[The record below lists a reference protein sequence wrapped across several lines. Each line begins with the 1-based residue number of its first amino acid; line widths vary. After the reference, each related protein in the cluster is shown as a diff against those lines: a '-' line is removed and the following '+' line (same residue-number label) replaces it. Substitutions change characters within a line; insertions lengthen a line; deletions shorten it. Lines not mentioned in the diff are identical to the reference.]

1 MVSSTRSTP
10 PPFPSLDSGTIPPG
24 RTMTQGPDSAGPLPP
39 LPPSPPSSPHSTEES
54 RDALLGILGVATAL
68 SGASDLR
75 SLLHLILRTCRQL
88 TASDAGS
95 IYLVERPDRRL
106 VPRPGELSSS
116 APGESETIEGARL
129 WFAASQN
136 ASLEQ
141 RARAEGEAAR
151 DQPPTVEERLLN
163 IRFPLTPRRLVGWS
177 ALTGEVLNI
186 ADVYALDPQL
196 PYGFD
201 ASVDRELNYRAVS
214 MLTVPLRSTTGEV
227 VGVLQLINRRRFDDG
242 EPLTAAN
249 AVACTRPFDGFDQ
262 RLIEALASQ
271 AAVCVERTRLIED
284 QARLVEAIIAL
295 LAGAI
300 DAKSSH
306 TGGHCARVP
315 ELALMLAREAQNE
328 SRGPLAS
335 FGFASEAEWREFRI
349 GAWLHDCGKVT
360 TPDVVVDKATKL
372 ETLHNRIHEIRTR
385 FEVLLRD
392 ARIARLEGEL
402 AGGDPVV
409 LERAY
414 RERRA
419 ELEEQFAF
427 VASCNVGQE
436 AMERDWIDRLRQ
448 IGSQIWLRHFN
459 DSLGLS
465 WRELELRRQ
474 PAGSGGD
481 PAVDHAGAEAAG
493 ASGGLEQPVPEAL
506 LADQPWHRIPR
517 RASDIPDTSH
527 GFRMLVPEL
536 LYNHGELHNLSIV
549 SGTLTSEE
557 RYKINEH
564 IIQTI
569 LMLEALPLPADL
581 ARVPEYAGTHH
592 ETVIG
597 TGYPRGLKGDELSIP
612 ARIMAIADIFE
623 ALTAPD
629 RPYKKAK
636 TLSQSVAIL
645 AGFRDR
651 GHIDADLFEL
661 FLRRSVHRA
670 YAERFLRPEQID
682 DVDAMAY
689 LR

>member
-1 MVSSTRSTP
+1 MTH
-10 PPFPSLDSGTIPPG
+10 GTDPV
-24 RTMTQGPDSAGPLPP
+24 PLPP
-39 LPPSPPSSPHSTEES
+39 IAPSPQDSAEN
-54 RDALLGILGVATAL
+54 RDALVGILGVATAL
-68 SGASDLR
+68 SGASDLS
-75 SLLHLILRTCRQL
+75 SLLHLILRTSRQL

-95 IYLVERPDRRL
+95 IYLVERPDRRSD
-106 VPRPGELSSS
+106 PQPGESSS
-116 APGESETIEGARL
+116 AAAGEPEPAAAARL

-136 ASLEQ
+136 SSLEQ
-141 RARAEGEAAR
+141 RARAEGEAAGV
-151 DQPPTVEERLLN
+151 QSASVEDCLLS

-227 VGVLQLINRRRFDDG
+227 VGVLQLINRRRENDG
-242 EPLTAAN
+242 TPLTAAN
-249 AVACTRPFDGFDQ
+249 AVARTRPFDGFDQ

-295 LAGAI
+295 VAGAI

-315 ELALMLAREAQNE
+315 ELALMLAREAEKE
-328 SRGPLAS
+328 SSGPLAS
-335 FGFASEAEWREFRI
+335 FGFASESEWREFRI

-360 TPDVVVDKATKL
+360 TPDFVVDKATKL

-392 ARIARLEGEL
+392 ARIVRLEGEL
-402 AGGDPVV
+402 AGGDPEL

-414 RERRA
+414 RERKA

-436 AMERDWIDRLRQ
+436 GMERDRIERLRQ
-448 IGSQIWLRHFN
+448 IGSQRWLRHFD

-465 WRELELRRQ
+465 WQELELRRQ
-474 PAGSGGD
+474 PEGSGD
-481 PAVDHAGAEAAG
+481 PAADPGVAGAAG
-493 ASGGLEQPVPEAL
+493 ASGGLKRPVPEAL
-506 LADQPWHRIPR
+506 MADQPWHCIPR
-517 RASDIPDTSH
+517 RAADVPDSSH
-527 GFRMLVPEL
+527 GFNMVVPEF

-549 SGTLTSEE
+549 AGTLNTEE

-564 IIQTI
+564 IVQTI
-569 LMLEALPLPADL
+569 LMLEALPFPSDL
-581 ARVPEYAGTHH
+581 SRVPEYAGTHH
-592 ETVIG
+592 EAVIG
-597 TGYPRGLKGDELSIP
+597 TGYPRGLKGDQLSIP
-612 ARIMAIADIFE
+612 ARIMAIADVFE

-661 FLRRSVHRA
+661 FLRRGVHRV

-682 DVDAMAY
+682 DVDETAY
-689 LR
+689 LS